1 MKQCREKYI
10 LSAETIDIISQL
22 AEGALAENG
31 TGQKDILRIRLS
43 MEEILG
49 LWLEK
54 LGAAGVIYKAGEKF
68 GRPYIEVWVE
78 GVQTSP
84 ENAEEG
90 LWLSNRLLSQ
100 AGLALAYTYKGGRNG
115 LTCNPPKKA
124 HMGQMMQLVLAL
136 ALAVCLAGLF
146 RIVPENVGNIAV
158 AVTEPLFNTFLGVL
172 RAISSPLIFFA
183 VCWGIISIGDIEVVG
198 KIGKRLI
205 TRMISRTFVVGILS
219 ALLLA
224 PFFEI
229 SKGGGQA
236 LGSGFAEI
244 YMMVLNI
251 IPSDIVSP
259 FLEGNAL
266 QIIFLGVCTG
276 MALLVLGQRV
286 SAVQELVI
294 QINEVMNFMMGIVGK
309 LVPVFV
315 FLSIFNLLLGEQADY
330 MGIVKILLIV
340 IPACLLLCLIYIMAI
355 AVTYRVSP
363 LLLVKKLLPTF
374 LIGLST
380 SSSSAAFGV
389 NLETCIKELGI
400 PKKVANFAIPLGQ
413 VIYKPDC
420 VVCFMTIALC
430 MAEYY
435 QVDITVMWLVTA
447 VLTTVLLAM
456 ATPPVPGGMLSVFTV
471 MFAQL
476 GIPGEAIA
484 LAIAVNS
491 VLDFVMTAASL
502 TCQQA
507 EVTLTTGRLHMLDE
521 KRLVQSKQMIHERRN
536 GK

>member
-1 MKQCREKYI
+1 MKQCKEKYR
-10 LSAETIDIISQL
+10 LSAEAIDRISEL
-22 AEGALAENG
+22 VEGALTENG
-31 TGQKDILRIRLS
+31 TEQKDILRIRLS
-43 MEEILG
+43 VEEILG
-49 LWLEK
+49 LWQEK
-54 LGAAGVIYKAGEKF
+54 LGDTEVVYKAGEKF
-68 GRPYIEVWVE
+68 GRPYMEIWAE
-78 GVQTSP
+78 GVQTAP
-84 ENAEEG
+84 EDAEEG
-90 LWLSNRLLSQ
+90 LWLSNRLLAQ
-100 AGLALAYTYKGGRNG
+100 AGLALVYTYKGGRNC
-115 LTCNPPKKA
+115 LTCNPQKKA
-124 HMGQMMQLVLAL
+124 HMGQMMQLVIAL
-136 ALAVCLAGLF
+136 GLAVCLAGLM
-146 RIVPENVGNIAV
+146 RILPVTVKNMAV

-198 KIGKRLI
+198 RIGKRLI
-205 TRMISRTFVVGILS
+205 GRMIARTFIVGSLL

-229 SKGGGQA
+229 GKGNDQA
-236 LGSGFAEI
+236 FGSGFAEI
-244 YMMVLNI
+244 YDMVLNI

-266 QIIFLGVCTG
+266 QIIFLGVCVG
-276 MALLVLGQRV
+276 AALLILGQRA

-294 QINEVMNFMMGIVGK
+294 QINEVVNFLMGGVGK

-340 IPACLLLCLIYIMAI
+340 IPGCLILCLCYIVAI

-363 LLLVKKLLPTF
+363 VLLIKKLLPTF
-374 LIGLST
+374 LVGLST
-380 SSSSAAFGV
+380 SSSSAAFGI
-389 NLETCIKELGI
+389 NLETCINELGI

-435 QVDITVMWLVTA
+435 HVEITVMWLVTA
-447 VLTTVLLAM
+447 VLTTALLAM

-471 MFAQL
+471 MFVQL

-484 LAIAVNS
+484 LAVAVNS
-491 VLDFVMTAASL
+491 ILDFVMTASSL
-502 TCQQA
+502 TCLQA
-507 EVTLTTGRLHMLDE
+507 EVTLTTGRLNLLDAE
-521 KRLVQSKQMIHERRN
+521 RLVNSK
-536 GK
+536 

>member
-1 MKQCREKYI
+1 MKQCKEKYS
-10 LSAETIDIISQL
+10 LSAEAIDRISELTQ
-22 AEGALAENG
+22 GALTENG

-54 LGAAGVIYKAGEKF
+54 LGNAEVVYKAGEKF
-68 GRPYIEVWVE
+68 GRPYIEVWAE
-78 GVQTSP
+78 GVQINP
-84 ENAEEG
+84 EHAEDG
-90 LWLSNRLLSQ
+90 LWLSNRLLAQ
-100 AGLALAYTYKGGRNG
+100 AGLALAYTYKGGRNC
-115 LTCNPPKKA
+115 LTCNPQKKA
-124 HMGQMMQLVLAL
+124 HMGQMMQLIIAL
-136 ALAVCLAGLF
+136 VLAVCLAGLM
-146 RIVPENVGNIAV
+146 RMLPVAVKNAAV

-183 VCWGIISIGDIEVVG
+183 VCWGIISIGDIAVVG

-205 TRMISRTFVVGILS
+205 GRMIARTFIVGILLT
-219 ALLLA
+219 LLLT
-224 PFFEI
+224 PFFGI
-229 SKGGGQA
+229 SRGSDQA

-244 YMMVLNI
+244 YDMVLNI

-266 QIIFLGVCTG
+266 QIIFLGVCVG
-276 MALLVLGQRV
+276 VALLILGQRA

-294 QINEVMNFMMGIVGK
+294 QCNEVVNFLMGGVGK

-330 MGIVKILLIV
+330 MGIVKILVIV
-340 IPACLLLCLIYIMAI
+340 IPGCLALCLYYIVAI
-355 AVTYRVSP
+355 AVTYHVSP
-363 LLLVKKLLPTF
+363 VLLIKKLLPTF
-374 LIGLST
+374 LVGLST
-380 SSSSAAFGV
+380 SSSSAAFGI

-435 QVDITVMWLVTA
+435 HVDITVMWLVTA
-447 VLTTVLLAM
+447 VLTTALLAM

-471 MFAQL
+471 MFVQL

-484 LAIAVNS
+484 LAVAVNS
-491 VLDFVMTAASL
+491 ILDFVMTASSL
-502 TCQQA
+502 TCLQA
-507 EVTLTTGRLHMLDE
+507 EVTLTTGRLKMLDV
-521 KRLVQSKQMIHERRN
+521 KRLANSK
-536 GK
+536 